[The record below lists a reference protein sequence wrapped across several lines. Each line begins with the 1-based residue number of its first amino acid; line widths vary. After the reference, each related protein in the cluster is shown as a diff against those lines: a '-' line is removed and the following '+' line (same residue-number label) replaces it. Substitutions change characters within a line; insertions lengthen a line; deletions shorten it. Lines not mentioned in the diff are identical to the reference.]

1 MSASAPSPAGGGLP
15 APAGEASRYGPALV
29 AAARMAPLGVQ
40 LIATPFVIGSLGAS
54 TYAVWAL
61 MITTINLLMTA
72 DLGVVSIMQ
81 RFHGVA
87 RGRGDTLL
95 AGRVTATV
103 LMVLGVVL
111 VLVTLAGPLAA
122 DVVLAVVDVPPHLQ
136 EQAYTAF
143 RHTGTIAVLQ
153 LIGLAFSS
161 YLAAHERFVAF
172 ALVSLGA
179 RLVLAGGIVVTL
191 VSGAGLTS
199 LVVASYADA
208 AIAVLLGA
216 LASARHLHRDVR
228 RPARRAELGEMWSYA
243 WRNQLSGLGF
253 VAQRELDVLLAGAL
267 LPTAAIATITAAAPL
282 TAAVCLAP
290 VVLLTPLFTR
300 LSMLAAGDHREVAVH
315 AKEAERT
322 WFRVAVPYAA
332 ITLAVLPPFA
342 AAWVGPDV
350 SGVAGVTALL
360 AAGYVMAL
368 ATSVMALLM
377 RAVGRPGIETGAYAT
392 YVVVKLVTGVV
403 AAVLLGPLGLAAT
416 GVLASLGLVVVLR
429 RGARSLV
436 GDRGRVVD
444 WPWVLLSLAVATGA
458 AALSWVV
465 ASTGVA
471 RIAELGILAAVA
483 VVSAGILLLAWRR
496 VAARRGAAS
505 TPPHI
510 PRDPEAAEP
519 S

>member
-1 MSASAPSPAGGGLP
+1 MSQGLPSPAEGQERPGT
-15 APAGEASRYGPALV
+15 ASRLGPALV
-29 AAARMAPLGVQ
+29 AVARMAPLAVQ
-40 LIATPFVIGSLGAS
+40 LLATPFVIASLGAS

-87 RGRGDTLL
+87 RGRGDVQM

-103 LMVLGVVL
+103 LAVLGVVL

-122 DVVLAVVDVPPHLQ
+122 DVVLAVVDVPPELRA
-136 EQAYTAF
+136 EAYTAF

-172 ALVSLGA
+172 AVVSLGA
-179 RLVLAGGIVVTL
+179 RLVLAAGIVVALTT
-191 VSGAGLTS
+191 GAGLPA

-208 AIAVLLGA
+208 AMAVLLGA
-216 LASARHLHRDVR
+216 VAAARHLRREVR
-228 RPARRAELGEMWSYA
+228 RPAYRAELGEMWSYA

-253 VAQRELDVLLAGAL
+253 VAQRELDVLLAGVL
-267 LPTAAIATITAAAPL
+267 LPTAAIATVTAAAPL

-300 LSMLAAGDHREVAVH
+300 LSVLAAGDPRDVAAH
-315 AKEAERT
+315 AHEAERT
-322 WFRVAVPYAA
+322 WFRLAVPYAA
-332 ITLAVLPPFA
+332 LTLAVLPPFA

-360 AAGYVMAL
+360 AAGYVLAL
-368 ATSVMALLM
+368 ATSVVALLV
-377 RAVGRPGIETGAYAT
+377 RAVGEPGIETGAYAA
-392 YVVVKLVTGVV
+392 YVVVKIVTGVV

-416 GVLASLGLVVVLR
+416 GVVASLAMVLVLR
-429 RGARSLV
+429 RGARSLT
-436 GDRGRVVD
+436 GARGSVVD
-444 WPWVLLSLAVATGA
+444 VPWALVSLAVAGA
-458 AALSWVV
+458 AAVGAWGV
-465 ASTGVA
+465 ASAGVPRLA
-471 RIAELGILAAVA
+471 QLAVFAVIAALAAA
-483 VVSAGILLLAWRR
+483 VLLLVGR
-496 VAARRGAAS
+496 RRGTRTEGAA
-505 TPPHI
+505 
-510 PRDPEAAEP
+510 AP
-519 S
+519 SEGSRRS